1 MTRSPLW
8 EWSSR
13 SGLIGFISEISFRV
27 FSRDETFQEVT
38 KKVHSGGQL
47 GFLFSTLVHTIF
59 LPFRTRNHF
68 SHTYSWLWQA
78 QASSSQTLSL
88 PLSCLLFLLLIPFL
102 MVPWFSFSLN
112 PKQQGWKGPCPKV
125 SFCSEIFIFFN
136 SNTWE
141 KKPSIWISPF
151 YRCVDICLHGV
162 GIQTPGT
169 LSGTWPFHWYHFRPS
184 VTTHRKANRMMA
196 LLFPSILY
204 FIRAHQLCLAWEY
217 LSIKSWQAIYTKR
230 SQPSSC

>member
-1 MTRSPLW
+1 MRMIWLQKQSGWQGLRYSG
-8 EWSSR
+8 SSR
-13 SGLIGFISEISFRV
+13 SGLIGFISEMSFKV
-27 FSRDETFQEVT
+27 FSRDATFQEVT

-141 KKPSIWISPF
+141 K
-151 YRCVDICLHGV
+151 
-162 GIQTPGT
+162 
-169 LSGTWPFHWYHFRPS
+169 
-184 VTTHRKANRMMA
+184 
-196 LLFPSILY
+196 
-204 FIRAHQLCLAWEY
+204 
-217 LSIKSWQAIYTKR
+217 
-230 SQPSSC
+230 